1 MRSKPRLAC
10 HYWSV
15 YHLEIE
21 DACRWA
27 RETGY
32 EGMDLGSGDLGAG
45 ARLDP
50 AQLAHDGTTAERL
63 RRAAVDAGIVY
74 TDLFLALPFAAN
86 DPDPAHQAANLDLLR
101 AVVAV
106 APRAGIPI
114 LTMSPGFTGT
124 DAWEDAFA
132 RSGAALREWVA
143 AGQNHGV
150 AIAVEAHLESVADT
164 PERTQALIDAVP
176 GLALTLDYSHFIAG
190 GHTQESIEPLHR
202 HAAHVH
208 IRQSRPGVLAAPVS
222 EGVIDVRRVLARLH
236 ADGYGGAI
244 TVEYVSSPWQGQD
257 QVDSSTENERMRR
270 QIRGLID
277 EVWGQSG

>member
-1 MRSKPRLAC
+1 MTRKPVLAC
-10 HYWSV
+10 HYWSI

-27 RETGY
+27 SEAGY
-32 EGMDLGSGDLGAG
+32 GGMDLGSGDLGAG

-50 AQLAHDGTTAERL
+50 ERLAHDGTTAARL
-63 RRAAVDAGIVY
+63 HRAAAEAGIIY
-74 TDLFLALPFAAN
+74 TDLFLALPFPAN
-86 DPDPAHQAANLDLLR
+86 DPDPTHQTANLELLR
-101 AVVAV
+101 GVAAV

-114 LTMSPGFTGT
+114 LTTSPGFTGT

-164 PERTQALIDAVP
+164 PERTEALIDAVP

-222 EGVIDVRRVLARLH
+222 DGVIDFRRVLSRLH
-236 ADGYGGAI
+236 VDGYAGAV

-257 QVDSSTENERMRR
+257 HVDSPAENERMRR
-270 QIRGLID
+270 EISGLID
-277 EVWGQSG
+277 EVWGQAG